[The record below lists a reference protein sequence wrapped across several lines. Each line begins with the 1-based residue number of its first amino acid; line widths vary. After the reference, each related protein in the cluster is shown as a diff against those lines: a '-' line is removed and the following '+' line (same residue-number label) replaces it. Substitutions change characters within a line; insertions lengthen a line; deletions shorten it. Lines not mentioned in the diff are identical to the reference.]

1 MRICMYGV
9 VLFKTLKGS
18 CCRLIFERKKIKK
31 WDDRVA
37 HWKSCLA
44 VFSIFTIWLLLRLNM
59 KKERER
65 ERKWQGSC
73 KGWRWSLGTSTA
85 TFSLSG
91 FLDML
96 KIELLCG
103 GKRKTERK
111 KGAAILKSQKHE
123 MSYTISFS
131 LLLCLLNACSRQS
144 DPWLE

>member
-1 MRICMYGV
+1 MYV
-9 VLFKTLKGS
+9 WSSTIQDLKG
-18 CCRLIFERKKIKK
+18 F
-31 WDDRVA
+31 
-37 HWKSCLA
+37 
-44 VFSIFTIWLLLRLNM
+44 LLPPYLW
-59 KKERER
+59 KKENKKVRWQGGPLKVSSGCFFPNSQFDFYFVWIWRKRER